1 MAKRKFNFKFFLLFF
16 GVTAITLILAGV
28 FYYYQIVLAPERNF
42 RTGTQYMASGD
53 FDKAASYF
61 GRSVSKKPSNMAYL
75 NALQDAL
82 LKIVP
87 KSGSAA
93 NENYSKLMS
102 VKLSKTRAAAQDSKV
117 WVEAM
122 ESVRDRNELFGGDMA
137 WREFSTTA
145 MQMEKALPVDDP
157 QQALA
162 KFWKLQGF
170 NERYTALTPEERD
183 TLDKDFPVI
192 VNLLPNNER
201 VWIAYL
207 EYLLVKA
214 DGLERGNQKKLA
226 LETYRQFDAA
236 IVDCKKLNPQS
247 IAAPILLVQRLEGMK
262 FRNEPGVKQADLDAA
277 FKAIMDQAPRLAQ
290 DRKLTLAAAGA
301 IFQGRSFEANN
312 KGMELLE
319 NRLKAFPNDAVTQRI
334 YLNIARGMSTGIGR
348 ETAMTVFEQPNLPT
362 SIEALS
368 QQGAREAAADL
379 LYTIAFE
386 DWRKAKDETE
396 KKAKLEVVHQ
406 MRDKVIQFFT
416 SQALSLMVED
426 IEARTALADGNAND
440 AAARFDALLK
450 KIPDPT
456 QEMYF
461 YAGFANILRNQPG
474 TALSLV
480 NRGLERYPN
489 FPPLLNLSVRLSGGM
504 GRTEDARKALQK
516 LIELNPD
523 DADAKASLALIG
535 DGSKTDTE
543 AAVGRSSNA
552 LTVEIGKAERLMMKK
567 DFDGATALLAKALA
581 ANPKEVRLYEA
592 LCQINMVKNDIPTAQ
607 SFIEKGLA
615 LDPQNTYFLQMKAIT
630 SSEDPIERIL
640 SSIRLM
646 YPDPKEQPVQMY
658 QALSGAMFKMRQAT
672 AAMKPEQVNPV
683 MKEQMDRCAKLLGP
697 ALEAALAADPKNL
710 GVLEIAATD
719 AADQKDF
726 TAFDK
731 YVAAIAATGDLGL
744 AATIQSR
751 LLISQDKLPEAV
763 AVLQDARKKGDEN
776 PIMLRQLGMLYE
788 RMGDVEPAIE
798 LIRESYD
805 RRPNDATTARLYAE
819 LLQRSGDRQKAL
831 KILQQ
836 VARINPD
843 DNELMLSWLDLE
855 GQIGDRSGAFGLRKR
870 LYKERPALAKN
881 SLALA
886 RMLLETPSD
895 PNLMLDNNGAQK
907 FTEQDMRDA
916 ATPKMQQQLA
926 AAAKANLDMG
936 FEIIKFLQE
945 AAPAD
950 TELSLINARALK
962 KYGSEKEGEAA
973 MRRDIARLD
982 AAKVQ
987 SLELWVGLGVYLD
1000 ESAKPEEARLAFDE
1014 ARKQQDPKIMSA
1026 DVRISDYWFSRGQ
1039 WKNARDSLENVVQA
1053 DTASDASTWMRL
1065 SEICSRLRDF
1075 DASEKYLLKAASQNA
1090 PKETL
1095 ATIELLRAANF
1106 EGRGE
1111 LAVAKG
1117 DIATAEKEFEQ
1128 ERAVLLRATEMLPNS
1143 AQGWISLSEFER
1155 KMYQRTHDPK
1165 LIQTAEKAADRAT
1178 DISMGYWPS
1187 IQNKERVLIE
1197 QGKESDAIA
1206 LVEKFLSLSPQN
1218 VDARRDLIQLLYRT
1232 NSLQR
1237 AIDLAQDGSR
1247 MNPRDAA
1254 WQTMIGTLQ
1263 LQKKDSVRAMA
1274 AFDAAFVIQPE
1285 IEQLL
1290 NSVNQRFNGDKKDW
1304 EGALKLLRANAK
1316 LVAVSPKAQIL
1327 LAVAL
1332 VNSGQ
1337 REAGLAAMRTGYKT
1351 ISDGVASGVM
1361 MPDEWGMWY
1370 SGLGQC
1376 FDKKPQESEAFLKA
1390 LVGKLELSYWNCN
1403 GLSALYANVGSSGT
1417 QQSIQ
1422 WLEQA
1427 AKLAKAA
1434 GGPDANQLEAVAL
1447 LQIGNLYYKE
1457 NDFSK
1462 STEYFEKAL
1471 LLIPNN
1477 ASAMNNAAYLI
1488 AKSGS
1493 NLPRAVELA
1502 RKAVELNPNT
1512 DDFLDTLGF
1521 ALLKDGKPSEAMEP
1535 LQKAIVLTQ
1544 KPGSMIHLAEV
1555 FIQLKRPVDAKEY
1568 LEKAKAKSPTSEQLT
1583 EIKTLESKLN

>member
-145 MQMEKALPVDDP
+145 MQMEKALPLDDP

-170 NERYTALTPEERD
+170 NERYTALTSEERD

-214 DGLERGNQKKLA
+214 DALERGNQKKLA

-319 NRLKAFPNDAVTQRI
+319 NRLKAFPNDAITQRI

-592 LCQINMVKNDIPTAQ
+592 LCQINIVKNDIPTAQ

-615 LDPQNTYFLQMKAIT
+615 LDPKNTYFLQMKAIT

-982 AAKVQ
+982 AAKVK

-1493 NLPRAVELA
+1493 NLTRAVELA

-1555 FIQLKRPVDAKEY
+1555 FIQLKRPAEAKEY
-1568 LEKAKAKSPTSEQLT
+1568 LEKAKAKSPTTEQLT

>member
-61 GRSVSKKPSNMAYL
+61 GRSVSKKPTNMAYL

-93 NENYSKLMS
+93 NENYSKLIS

-137 WREFSTTA
+137 WREFSATA
-145 MQMEKALPVDDP
+145 MQMEKALPLDDP

-192 VNLLPNNER
+192 VKLLPNNER
-201 VWIAYL
+201 AWLAYL

-214 DGLERGNQKKLA
+214 DALERGNQKNMA
-226 LETYRQFDAA
+226 LETYRLFDAA
-236 IVDCKKLNPQS
+236 IVECKKLNPQS

-362 SIEALS
+362 SVEALS

-386 DWRKAKDETE
+386 DWRKAKDETD
-396 KKAKLEVVHQ
+396 KKAKLELVHQ
-406 MRDKVIQFFT
+406 MRDKVLQFFT
-416 SQALSLMVED
+416 AQALSLMVED

-535 DGSKTDTE
+535 DGTKTDTE
-543 AAVGRSSNA
+543 AAVSRSSNA

-567 DFDGATALLAKALA
+567 DFDGAIALLAKALA

-592 LCQINMVKNDIPTAQ
+592 LCQINIVKNDIPTAQ

-615 LDPQNTYFLQMKAIT
+615 LDPKNAYFLQMKAIT

-640 SSIRLM
+640 TSIRLL
-646 YPDPKEQPVQMY
+646 YPDPKDQALQMY

-672 AAMKPEQVNPV
+672 AAMKPEQINAA
-683 MKEQMDRCAKLLGP
+683 MKEQMDHCEKLLGP
-697 ALEAALAADPKNL
+697 ALEAALAADPKNI

-751 LLISQDKLPEAV
+751 LLISQDKLGEAL
-763 AVLQDARKKGDEN
+763 AVLQDARKKGDQN

-788 RMGDVEPAIE
+788 RMGNIDPAIE

-870 LYKERPALAKN
+870 LYKERPALSKN

-907 FTEQDMRDA
+907 FSEQDLRDA

-982 AAKVQ
+982 AAKLK
-987 SLELWVGLGVYLD
+987 SMELWVGLGVYLD

-1026 DVRISDYWFSRGQ
+1026 DVRIADYWFSRGQ

-1053 DTASDASTWMRL
+1053 DTTIDASTWMRL

-1095 ATIELLRAANF
+1095 STIELLRAANL

-1111 LAVAKG
+1111 LAVMKG

-1128 ERAVLLRATEMLPNS
+1128 ERIVLLHATEILPNS
-1143 AQGWISLSEFER
+1143 AQGWISLSDFER

-1165 LIQTAEKAADRAT
+1165 LILAAEKAADRAT

-1197 QGKESDAIA
+1197 QGKESEAIA
-1206 LVEKFLSLSPQN
+1206 MVEKFLSLSPQN

-1232 NSLQR
+1232 NALQR

-1247 MNPRDAA
+1247 MNPRDAS

-1263 LQKKDSVRAMA
+1263 LQKKDFVRATA

-1351 ISDGVASGVM
+1351 ISEGVASGVM
-1361 MPDEWGMWY
+1361 TPDEWGMWY

-1493 NLPRAVELA
+1493 NSTRAVELA

-1521 ALLKDGKPSEAMEP
+1521 ALLKDGKASEAMEP

-1544 KPGSMIHLAEV
+1544 KPGSMMHLAEV
-1555 FIQLKRPVDAKEY
+1555 FIQLKRPAEAKEY
-1568 LEKAKAKSPTSEQLT
+1568 LEKAKAKSPTSEQLA
-1583 EIKTLESKLN
+1583 EINTLESKLN

>member
-16 GVTAITLILAGV
+16 GVTAITIILAFV
-28 FYYYQIVLAPERNF
+28 FYYYQIILAPERNF

-122 ESVRDRNELFGGDMA
+122 ESVRDRNELFGGDMV
-137 WREFSTTA
+137 WREFSATA
-145 MQMEKALPVDDP
+145 LQMEKALPLDDP

-170 NERYTALTPEERD
+170 NERYTSLTPEERD

-214 DGLERGNQKKLA
+214 DALERGNQKNKA
-226 LETYRQFDAA
+226 LETYRIFDAA
-236 IVDCKKLNPQS
+236 IVECKKMNPQG

-262 FRNEPGVKQADLDAA
+262 FRNEPGVKQADLDSA
-277 FKAIMDQAPRLAQ
+277 FKTIMDQAPRLAQ

-301 IFQGRSFEANN
+301 IFQGRSFDANN

-348 ETAMTVFEQPNLPT
+348 ETALTVFEQPNLPT

-386 DWRKAKDETE
+386 DWRKAKDETD
-396 KKAKLEVVHQ
+396 KKAKLELVHQ
-406 MRDKVIQFFT
+406 MRDKVLQFFK

-523 DADAKASLALIG
+523 DEDAKKGLALIG
-535 DGSKTDTE
+535 DGTKTDTE
-543 AAVGRSSNA
+543 AAVSRSSNA

-567 DFDGATALLAKALA
+567 DFDGAIALLAKALA

-592 LCQINMVKNDIPTAQ
+592 LCQINIVKNDIPTAQ

-615 LDPQNTYFLQMKAIT
+615 LDPKNAYFLQMKAIT
-630 SSEDPIERIL
+630 SSEDPIERIV

-646 YPDPKEQPVQMY
+646 HSDPKDQAVQMY

-672 AAMKPEQVNPV
+672 AAMKPEQVNPG
-683 MKEQMDRCAKLLGP
+683 MKDQIDRCAKLLGP

-719 AADQKDF
+719 AAEQKDF

-751 LLISQDKLPEAV
+751 LLISQDKLAEAIT
-763 AVLQDARKKGDEN
+763 VLQDARKKGDEN

-788 RMGDVEPAIE
+788 RMGNVEPAIE

-836 VARINPD
+836 VARASPD
-843 DNELMLSWLDLE
+843 DNDLMLSWLDLE

-962 KYGSEKEGEAA
+962 KYGTEKEGEAA
-973 MRRDIARLD
+973 IRRDIARLD
-982 AAKVQ
+982 AAKFI

-1053 DTASDASTWMRL
+1053 DTTSDAATWMRL

-1117 DIATAEKEFEQ
+1117 DIATAEKEFAQ

-1165 LIQTAEKAADRAT
+1165 LIQTSEKAADRAT
-1178 DISMGYWPS
+1178 DISMGYWPG
-1187 IQNKERVLIE
+1187 IQNKERVLVE
-1197 QGKESDAIA
+1197 QGKEIEAIA

-1237 AIDLAQDGSR
+1237 AVDLAQDGSR
-1247 MNPRDAA
+1247 MNPRDAS

-1263 LQKKDSVRAMA
+1263 LQKKDLVRATA

-1390 LVGKLELSYWNCN
+1390 LVGKLEMSYWNCN
-1403 GLSALYANVGSSGT
+1403 GLSALYANTGSSGT

-1493 NLPRAVELA
+1493 NLSRAVELA

>member
-16 GVTAITLILAGV
+16 GVTAITIILAFV

-122 ESVRDRNELFGGDMA
+122 ESVRDRNELFGGDMV
-137 WREFSTTA
+137 WREFSATA
-145 MQMEKALPVDDP
+145 LQMEKALPLNDP

-162 KFWKLQGF
+162 QFWKLQGF
-170 NERYTALTPEERD
+170 NERFTSLTPEERD

-214 DGLERGNQKKLA
+214 DALERGNQKNKA
-226 LETYRQFDAA
+226 LETYRIFDAA
-236 IVDCKKLNPQS
+236 IVECKKLNPQS

-262 FRNEPGVKQADLDAA
+262 FRNEPGVKQADLDSA
-277 FKAIMDQAPRLAQ
+277 FKTIMDQAPRLAQ

-301 IFQGRSFEANN
+301 IFQGRSFDANN

-348 ETAMTVFEQPNLPT
+348 ETALTVFEQPNLPT

-386 DWRKAKDETE
+386 DWRKAKDETD
-396 KKAKLEVVHQ
+396 KKAKLELVHQ
-406 MRDKVIQFFT
+406 MRDKVLQFFK

-523 DADAKASLALIG
+523 DEDAKAGLALIG
-535 DGSKTDTE
+535 DGTKTDTE
-543 AAVGRSSNA
+543 AAVSRSSNA

-567 DFDGATALLAKALA
+567 DFDGAIALLAKALA

-592 LCQINMVKNDIPTAQ
+592 LCQINIVKNDIPTAQ

-615 LDPQNTYFLQMKAIT
+615 LDPKNAYFLQMKAIT
-630 SSEDPIERIL
+630 SSEDPIERIVN
-640 SSIRLM
+640 SIRLM
-646 YPDPKEQPVQMY
+646 HSDPKDQAVQMY

-683 MKEQMDRCAKLLGP
+683 MKEQIDRCAKLLGP

-719 AADQKDF
+719 AAEQKDF

-751 LLISQDKLPEAV
+751 LLISQDKLAEAV
-763 AVLQDARKKGDEN
+763 TVLQDARKKGDEN

-788 RMGDVEPAIE
+788 RMGNVEPAIE

-836 VARINPD
+836 VARASPD
-843 DNELMLSWLDLE
+843 DNDLMLSWLDLE

-962 KYGSEKEGEAA
+962 KYGTEKEGEAA
-973 MRRDIARLD
+973 IRRDIARLD
-982 AAKVQ
+982 AAKFI

-1000 ESAKPEEARLAFDE
+1000 ENAKPEEARLAFDE

-1053 DTASDASTWMRL
+1053 DTTSDAATWMRL

-1095 ATIELLRAANF
+1095 TTIELLRAANF

-1117 DIATAEKEFEQ
+1117 DIATAEKEFAQ

-1165 LIQTAEKAADRAT
+1165 LIQTSEKAADRAT
-1178 DISMGYWPS
+1178 DISMGYWPG
-1187 IQNKERVLIE
+1187 IQNKERVLVE
-1197 QGKESDAIA
+1197 QGKEIEAIA

-1237 AIDLAQDGSR
+1237 AVDLAQDGSR
-1247 MNPRDAA
+1247 MNPRDAS

-1263 LQKKDSVRAMA
+1263 LQKKDFVRATA

-1390 LVGKLELSYWNCN
+1390 LVGKLEMSYWNCN
-1403 GLSALYANVGSSGT
+1403 GLSALYANTGSSGT

-1493 NLPRAVELA
+1493 NLSRAVELA

>member
-16 GVTAITLILAGV
+16 GVTAITFILAGV

-61 GRSVSKKPSNMAYL
+61 GRSVSKKPTNMAYL

-87 KSGSAA
+87 KSESAA

-102 VKLSKTRAAAQDSKV
+102 VKLSKTRAAAQDANV

-122 ESVRDRNELFGGDMA
+122 ESVRDRNELFGGDMV
-137 WREFSTTA
+137 WREFSATA
-145 MQMEKALPVDDP
+145 MQMEKALPLDNP
-157 QQALA
+157 GQALA
-162 KFWKLQGF
+162 QFWKLQGL

-192 VNLLPNNER
+192 VKLLPNNER
-201 VWIAYL
+201 VWLAYL

-214 DGLERGNQKKLA
+214 DALERGNQKNMA
-226 LETYRQFDAA
+226 LDTYRQFDAA
-236 IVDCKKLNPQS
+236 IVECKKLNPQS

-262 FRNEPGVKQADLDAA
+262 FRNEPGVKQADLNAA
-277 FKAIMDQAPRLAQ
+277 FQAIMDQAPRLAQ

-334 YLNIARGMSTGIGR
+334 YLNIARGMSNGIGR

-362 SIEALS
+362 SVEALS

-386 DWRKAKDETE
+386 DWRKAKDETD
-396 KKAKLEVVHQ
+396 KKAKLELVHQ
-406 MRDKVIQFFT
+406 MRDKALQFFK
-416 SQALSLMVED
+416 SQALSLMAED

-474 TALSLV
+474 TALALV

-535 DGSKTDTE
+535 DGTKTDTE
-543 AAVGRSSNA
+543 VAVSRSSNA
-552 LTVEIGKAERLMMKK
+552 MTVEIGKAERLMMKK
-567 DFDGATALLAKALA
+567 DFDGAIALLAKQLV

-592 LCQINMVKNDIPTAQ
+592 LCQINIVKNDIPTAQ

-615 LDPQNTYFLQMKAIT
+615 LDPKNAYFLQMKAIT
-630 SSEDPIERIL
+630 SSEDPIERIV

-646 YPDPKEQPVQMY
+646 YPDQKDQALQMY

-672 AAMKPEQVNPV
+672 AAMKPEQVNAA
-683 MKEQMDRCAKLLGP
+683 MKEQMDHCAKLLGP
-697 ALEAALAADPKNL
+697 ALEAALAADPKNI

-751 LLISQDKLPEAV
+751 VLISQDKLAEAV
-763 AVLQDARKKGDEN
+763 SVLQDARKKGDQN

-788 RMGDVEPAIE
+788 RMGNIDPAIE

-836 VARINPD
+836 AARTSPD
-843 DNELMLSWLDLE
+843 DNDLMLSWLDLE

-945 AAPAD
+945 AAPGD

-962 KYGSEKEGEAA
+962 KYGTEKEGEAA

-982 AAKVQ
+982 AAKLK

-1053 DTASDASTWMRL
+1053 DTTSDAATWMRL

-1075 DASEKYLLKAASQNA
+1075 DASEKYLLKAATQNA

-1095 ATIELLRAANF
+1095 ATIELLRAANL
-1106 EGRGE
+1106 EGQGE
-1111 LAVAKG
+1111 LAVMKG
-1117 DIATAEKEFEQ
+1117 DIATAEKQFAQ
-1128 ERAVLLRATEMLPNS
+1128 ERVVLLHATEMLPNS
-1143 AQGWISLSEFER
+1143 AQGWISLSDFER

-1165 LIQTAEKAADRAT
+1165 LIQAAEEAANRAT

-1187 IQNKERVLIE
+1187 IQNKERVLVE
-1197 QGKESDAIA
+1197 QGKESEAIA
-1206 LVEKFLSLSPQN
+1206 MVEKFLSLSPQN

-1237 AIDLAQDGSR
+1237 AVDLAQDGSR
-1247 MNPRDAA
+1247 MNPRDAS

-1263 LQKKDSVRAMA
+1263 LQKKDFVKATA

-1285 IEQLL
+1285 LEQLL
-1290 NSVNQRFNGDKKDW
+1290 NSVNQRLRGDKKDW

-1337 REAGLAAMRTGYKT
+1337 RESGLTAMRTGYKT
-1351 ISDGVASGVM
+1351 IADGIASGM
-1361 MPDEWGMWY
+1361 LSPDEWGMWY

-1376 FDKKPQESEAFLKA
+1376 FDKKPQEAEVFLKSV
-1390 LVGKLELSYWNCN
+1390 VGKLELSYWNCN
-1403 GLSALYANVGSSGT
+1403 GLSALYSDLGSPGT
-1417 QQSIQ
+1417 LQSIQ

-1427 AKLAKAA
+1427 AKLAKSA
-1434 GGPDANQLEAVAL
+1434 GGTDANQLEAIAL

-1457 NDFSK
+1457 NEFSK

-1493 NLPRAVELA
+1493 NSTRAVELA

-1521 ALLKDGKPSEAMEP
+1521 ALLKDGKPAEAMEP

-1544 KPGSMIHLAEV
+1544 KPGSMMHLAEV
-1555 FIQLKRPVDAKEY
+1555 FIQLKRPADAKEY

>member
-61 GRSVSKKPSNMAYL
+61 GRSVSKKPTNMAYL

-93 NENYSKLMS
+93 NENYSKLIS

-137 WREFSTTA
+137 WREFSATA
-145 MQMEKALPVDDP
+145 MQMEKALPLDDP

-162 KFWKLQGF
+162 KFWKLQGL

-192 VNLLPNNER
+192 VKLLPNNER
-201 VWIAYL
+201 AWLAYL

-214 DGLERGNQKKLA
+214 DALERGNQKNMA
-226 LETYRQFDAA
+226 LETYRLFDAA
-236 IVDCKKLNPQS
+236 IVECKKLNPQS

-386 DWRKAKDETE
+386 DWRKAKDETD
-396 KKAKLEVVHQ
+396 KKAKLELVHQ
-406 MRDKVIQFFT
+406 MRDKVLQFFT
-416 SQALSLMVED
+416 AQALSLMVED

-535 DGSKTDTE
+535 DGTKTDTE
-543 AAVGRSSNA
+543 AAVSRSSNA

-567 DFDGATALLAKALA
+567 DFDGAIALLAKALA

-592 LCQINMVKNDIPTAQ
+592 LCQINIVKNDIPTAQ

-615 LDPQNTYFLQMKAIT
+615 LDPKNAYFLQMKAIT

-640 SSIRLM
+640 TSIRLL
-646 YPDPKEQPVQMY
+646 YPDPKDQALQMY

-672 AAMKPEQVNPV
+672 AAMKPEQINAA
-683 MKEQMDRCAKLLGP
+683 MKEQMDHCEKLLGP
-697 ALEAALAADPKNL
+697 ALEAALAADPKNI

-751 LLISQDKLPEAV
+751 LLISQDKLAEAV
-763 AVLQDARKKGDEN
+763 TVLQDARKKGDEN
-776 PIMLRQLGMLYE
+776 PIMLRQLGLLYE
-788 RMGDVEPAIE
+788 RMGNIDPAIE

-870 LYKERPALAKN
+870 LYKERPALSKN

-907 FTEQDMRDA
+907 FTEQDLRDA

-982 AAKVQ
+982 AAKLK
-987 SLELWVGLGVYLD
+987 SMELWVGLGVYLD

-1026 DVRISDYWFSRGQ
+1026 DVRIADYWFSRGQ

-1053 DTASDASTWMRL
+1053 DTTIDASTWMRL

-1095 ATIELLRAANF
+1095 ATIELLRAANL

-1111 LAVAKG
+1111 LAVMKG

-1128 ERAVLLRATEMLPNS
+1128 ERIVLLHATEILPNS
-1143 AQGWISLSEFER
+1143 AQGWISLSDFER

-1165 LIQTAEKAADRAT
+1165 LILASEKAADRAT

-1197 QGKESDAIA
+1197 QGKESEAIA
-1206 LVEKFLSLSPQN
+1206 MVEKFLSLSPQN
-1218 VDARRDLIQLLYRT
+1218 VDARRDLIQLLYRA
-1232 NSLQR
+1232 NALQR

-1247 MNPRDAA
+1247 MNPRDAS

-1263 LQKKDSVRAMA
+1263 LQKKDFVRATA

-1351 ISDGVASGVM
+1351 ISEGVASGVM
-1361 MPDEWGMWY
+1361 TPDEWGMWY

-1493 NLPRAVELA
+1493 NSTRAVELA

-1521 ALLKDGKPSEAMEP
+1521 ALLKDGKAGEAMEP

-1555 FIQLKRPVDAKEY
+1555 FIQLKRPAEAKEY
-1568 LEKAKAKSPTSEQLT
+1568 LEKAKAKSPTSEQLA
-1583 EIKTLESKLN
+1583 EINTLESKLN

>member
-61 GRSVSKKPSNMAYL
+61 GRSVSKKPTNMAYL

-93 NENYSKLMS
+93 NENYSKLIS

-137 WREFSTTA
+137 WREFSATA
-145 MQMEKALPVDDP
+145 MQMEKALPLDDP

-192 VNLLPNNER
+192 VKLLPNNER
-201 VWIAYL
+201 AWLAYL

-214 DGLERGNQKKLA
+214 DALERGNQKNMA
-226 LETYRQFDAA
+226 LETYRLFDAA
-236 IVDCKKLNPQS
+236 IVECKKLNPQS

-362 SIEALS
+362 SVEALS

-386 DWRKAKDETE
+386 DWRKAKDETD
-396 KKAKLEVVHQ
+396 KKAKLELVHQ
-406 MRDKVIQFFT
+406 MRDKVLQFFT
-416 SQALSLMVED
+416 AQALSLMVED

-535 DGSKTDTE
+535 DGTKTDTE
-543 AAVGRSSNA
+543 AAVSRSSNA

-567 DFDGATALLAKALA
+567 DFDGAIALLAKALA

-592 LCQINMVKNDIPTAQ
+592 LCQINIVKNDIPTAQ

-615 LDPQNTYFLQMKAIT
+615 LDPKNAYFLQMKAIT

-640 SSIRLM
+640 TSIRLL
-646 YPDPKEQPVQMY
+646 YPDPKDQALQMY

-672 AAMKPEQVNPV
+672 AAMKPEQINAA
-683 MKEQMDRCAKLLGP
+683 MKEQMDHCEKLLGP
-697 ALEAALAADPKNL
+697 ALEAALAADPKNI

-751 LLISQDKLPEAV
+751 LLISQDKLGEAL
-763 AVLQDARKKGDEN
+763 AVLQDARKKGDQN
-776 PIMLRQLGMLYE
+776 PIMLRQLGLLYE
-788 RMGDVEPAIE
+788 RMGNIDPAIE

-870 LYKERPALAKN
+870 LYKERPALSKN

-907 FTEQDMRDA
+907 FTEQDLRDA

-982 AAKVQ
+982 AAKLK
-987 SLELWVGLGVYLD
+987 SMELWVGLGVYLD

-1026 DVRISDYWFSRGQ
+1026 DVRIADYWFSRGQ

-1053 DTASDASTWMRL
+1053 DTTIDASTWMRL

-1095 ATIELLRAANF
+1095 ATIELLRAANL

-1111 LAVAKG
+1111 LAVMKG
-1117 DIATAEKEFEQ
+1117 DIATAEKEFEH
-1128 ERAVLLRATEMLPNS
+1128 ERIVLLHATEILPNS
-1143 AQGWISLSEFER
+1143 AQGWISLSDFER

-1165 LIQTAEKAADRAT
+1165 LILASEKAADRAT

-1197 QGKESDAIA
+1197 QGKESEAIA
-1206 LVEKFLSLSPQN
+1206 IVEKFLSLSPQN

-1232 NSLQR
+1232 NALQR

-1247 MNPRDAA
+1247 MNPRDAS

-1263 LQKKDSVRAMA
+1263 LQKKDFVRATA

-1351 ISDGVASGVM
+1351 ISEGVASGVM
-1361 MPDEWGMWY
+1361 TPDEWGMWY

-1403 GLSALYANVGSSGT
+1403 GLSALYANAGSSGT

-1493 NLPRAVELA
+1493 NSMRAVELA

-1521 ALLKDGKPSEAMEP
+1521 ALLKDGKAGEAMEP

-1555 FIQLKRPVDAKEY
+1555 FIQLKRPAEAKEY
-1568 LEKAKAKSPTSEQLT
+1568 LEKAKAKSPTSEQLA